1 MPTASIQM
9 VVSCVLAI
17 LDGRGMVSFVKMNIL
32 FCIVLN
38 FDFGFD
44 YHHINRR

>member
-1 MPTASIQM
+1 MPIALTQV
-9 VVSCVLAI
+9 VVSYALAT
-17 LDGRGMVSFVKMNIL
+17 LDGRGMVSFVKMSIL